1 SLDLVSFEFGLD
13 SRIGSFAVSGRMDGD
28 STVVMT
34 MNAGAGP
41 TESRMHVDNGLL
53 LDAALSLRMAASGAL
68 REGNEFT
75 THVFDPSS
83 MSERDV
89 VVRVGPRETIIV
101 PDSARLEGGRWI
113 PTVLDTVPVYRVEQ
127 QFGGVPIANYID
139 EDGQIVR
146 AESPLGFT
154 IERTYYE
161 LARQEWQ
168 AGRSAELALGYG
180 ALIEGTA
187 IAANADLSDVV
198 ARPSLN
204 VRLGGVELE
213 GFDLE
218 GGRQSLRGDTLMI
231 TREQSFSASY
241 ALPYTG

>member
-1 SLDLVSFEFGLD
+1 MRTRRTIGVAVLAIWVFMLGWHVQREYFVPEAEVLAAGARSLAPGTHWFIIRMGEVPIGIAQSRLDTLPDGYAFSDEITLDVPALGEVHRSLARTRIALGPSLDLVSFEFGLD

-75 THVFDPSS
+75 TRVFDPSS

-127 QFGGVPIANYID
+127 QFGGVTIAN
-139 EDGQIVR
+139 
-146 AESPLGFT
+146 
-154 IERTYYE
+154 
-161 LARQEWQ
+161 
-168 AGRSAELALGYG
+168 
-180 ALIEGTA
+180 
-187 IAANADLSDVV
+187 
-198 ARPSLN
+198 
-204 VRLGGVELE
+204 
-213 GFDLE
+213 
-218 GGRQSLRGDTLMI
+218 
-231 TREQSFSASY
+231 
-241 ALPYTG
+241 